1 MAQERSI
8 YSFEIQHYFHGAL
21 FNGRNIAIFLA
32 RFGFTPEMKGNKV
45 ALPTNPDVLNGF
57 RAVGLDSCCLL
68 TSTLT
73 IEDYGDGFCSEKA
86 KYYEVSR

>member
-21 FNGRNIAIFLA
+21 FKIEGVGDFLA

-73 IEDYGDGFCSEKA
+73 IEDYDDGRCGEKA